1 MLTIHSGTTTDCSGL
16 SRRDFVRA
24 GVLGLGG
31 LALPQLLAAKD
42 AARRAGKG
50 YVRDR
55 SIVLL
60 FLGGGA
66 SHIETFHPNV
76 GAPSPYC
83 SVTGEVKTA
92 IPGLSL
98 GGTFPLLA
106 EHARKLAV
114 VRSFSHDNGNHPK
127 AIIHVLS
134 GGTDPT
140 GDGKAGQSMGSVF
153 ARIRGANDE
162 ASGLPTNCLLTS
174 EEVDGQY
181 RTERGRVEAGSR
193 PGPLGLAYAPFDPSG
208 GGQLLKNLNLSIPP
222 ERLDDRKA
230 LLASLDRVRRDID
243 AGGNLAGA
251 GRFEQQ
257 ALDMIVRGA
266 GEAFD
271 LRKEDRRTLERYDT
285 REFRVGK
292 KVFQPSALGRQM
304 LLARRLVEAGC
315 GFVTVQNSGWDMHA
329 DGNNPGIGP
338 GMEMLGRPLDKAV
351 SAFLADLGSRGLTDR
366 VLLVITGDFG
376 RTPTINRNG
385 GRDHYPRLCTLAFAG
400 GGLAQGQIIG
410 QSSRK
415 NDAPAT
421 DPIGPA
427 HLLSTVLHALFDVGQ
442 MRLDPGV
449 PRELARLAE
458 APPIAEL
465 HT

>member
-1 MLTIHSGTTTDCSGL
+1 MFTLHTGTSRDCSGL
-16 SRRDFVRA
+16 SRRDFVCA
-24 GVLGLGG
+24 GALAIGG
-31 LALPQLLAAKD
+31 LALPQLLAAKE
-42 AARRAGKG
+42 AARSSGKS

-66 SHIETFHPNV
+66 SHIETFNPNLD
-76 GAPSPYC
+76 APAPYC
-83 SVTGEVKTA
+83 SVNGEVKTS
-92 IPGLSL
+92 IPGLTL
-98 GGTFPLLA
+98 GGTFPQLA
-106 EHARKLAV
+106 EHADKLAV

-140 GDGKAGQSMGSVF
+140 GDGKLGQSMGSAY
-153 ARIRGANDE
+153 ARIRGANHD
-162 ASGLPTNCLLTS
+162 ASGLPTYCLLTS
-174 EEVDGQY
+174 DETDGQY
-181 RTERGRVEAGSR
+181 RTERGRIEAGSR
-193 PGPLGLAYAPFDPSG
+193 PGQLGLAYAPFDPSG
-208 GGQLLKNLNLSIPP
+208 GSQLLKNLSLNIPAQ
-222 ERLDDRKA
+222 RLDDRKS
-230 LLASLDRVRRDID
+230 LLSKLDNAKREID
-243 AGGNLAGA
+243 ASGNVAGA
-251 GRFEQQ
+251 DRFEQQ
-257 ALDMIVRGA
+257 ALEMIVRGA

-271 LRKEDRRTLERYDT
+271 IKREDRRLVERYDT
-285 REFRVGK
+285 SKFRVGK

-329 DGNNPGIGP
+329 DGNNPGIAA

-351 SAFLADLGSRGLTDR
+351 SAFLEDLESRGLNEK
-366 VLLVITGDFG
+366 VLLIITGDFG

-400 GGLAQGQIIG
+400 GGLARGQVVG
-410 QSSRK
+410 QAARK

-421 DPIGPA
+421 DPIRPE
-427 HLLSTVLHALFDVGQ
+427 HLAYTVMHALFDVGQ
-442 MRLDPGV
+442 MRLDPSV
-449 PRELARLAE
+449 PRDLARLAE

-465 HT
+465 L